1 MEKLLEPAKA
11 WWSSISQ
18 REQRLVIVCS
28 VVFAV
33 YLIYSAILQPLSDA
47 SQTAHM
53 RISSDRELLTWVK
66 EKADQIT
73 ELRAQ
78 SGVATSSQTLN
89 QIISSSTRRFNIEL
103 IRVQPNGDMLQVWTQ
118 PLPFKQFVSWL
129 DYLSEKQGVNVAFM
143 DVAKTDTPGVIQI
156 NRLQFKR
163 G

>member
-1 MEKLLEPAKA
+1 MEKLLEPAKE
-11 WWSSISQ
+11 WWATISQ

-33 YLIYSAILQPLSDA
+33 FIIYSAVLNPLSEA
-47 SQTAHM
+47 TETAHM
-53 RISSDRELLTWVK
+53 RINSDRELLTWVR

-73 ELRAQ
+73 TLRAQ
-78 SGVATSSQTLN
+78 GGVSTSSQTLN

-103 IRVQPNGDMLQVWTQ
+103 IRVQPNADMLQVWTQ
-118 PLPFKQFVSWL
+118 PIPFKQLVTWL
-129 DYLSEKQGVNVAFM
+129 DYLSEKQGVDIAFM
-143 DVAKTDTPGVIQI
+143 DISKTDTPGVVKI